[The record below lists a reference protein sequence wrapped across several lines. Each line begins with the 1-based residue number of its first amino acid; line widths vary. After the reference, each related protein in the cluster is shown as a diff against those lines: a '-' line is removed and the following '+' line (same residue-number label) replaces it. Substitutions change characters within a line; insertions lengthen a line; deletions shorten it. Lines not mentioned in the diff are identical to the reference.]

1 MPCIGG
7 AQQKNNLAQLYYQL
21 KDRVSA
27 ILRQRRNKGL
37 LLEADRLE
45 ALTAFER
52 VRYAKMDNQ
61 DAMQRSLLDL
71 GSLFGREIP
80 VFTAQKPLYAALQT
94 DSLNFIVEEHH
105 EMKILAT
112 MLKVE
117 KENLRHQRWR
127 GIESDFKLTH
137 AAIMEDPKAFSGI
150 NDLGYGVVARVRVK
164 MPFSIVDYQDA
175 DKAHSHVLINQL
187 QRQLVQRRG
196 QLQKEFDT
204 ALRRYQRLSEFVQY
218 QQTRVAAAAE
228 LLRERELRLRKLD
241 GDVIEKYLQGL
252 YHYYQVAV
260 DYTEAQ
266 TEHWQARIKLGQ
278 FVSLINVVQA
288 VVDDT
293 ELSAP
298 LQRAFNVFNEN
309 K

>member
-1 MPCIGG
+1 M
-7 AQQKNNLAQLYYQL
+7 
-21 KDRVSA
+21 
-27 ILRQRRNKGL
+27 
-37 LLEADRLE
+37 
-45 ALTAFER
+45 
-52 VRYAKMDNQ
+52 
-61 DAMQRSLLDL
+61 
-71 GSLFGREIP
+71 
-80 VFTAQKPLYAALQT
+80 
-94 DSLNFIVEEHH
+94 
-105 EMKILAT
+105 
-112 MLKVE
+112 
-117 KENLRHQRWR
+117 
-127 GIESDFKLTH
+127 
-137 AAIMEDPKAFSGI
+137 
-150 NDLGYGVVARVRVK
+150 
-164 MPFSIVDYQDA
+164 
-175 DKAHSHVLINQL
+175 LINQL